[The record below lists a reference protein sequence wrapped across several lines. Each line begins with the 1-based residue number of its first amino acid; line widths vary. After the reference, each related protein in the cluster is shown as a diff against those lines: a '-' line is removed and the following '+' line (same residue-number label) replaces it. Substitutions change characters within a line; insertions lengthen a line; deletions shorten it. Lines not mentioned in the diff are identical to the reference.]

1 MTDKLSGVLGTAYAG
16 HRPEK
21 EIVLLK
27 KAAGSPAAFF
37 KINLLLGGK
46 QK

>member
-1 MTDKLSGVLGTAYAG
+1 MTDKQSGVLGMAYAR

-21 EIVLLK
+21 EIVMLK
-27 KAAGSPAAFF
+27 KAAGCLVAFF